1 MVDPP
6 SNEHRSVRRRKP
18 RDVRFYPLHDR
29 LIKAEAQV
37 QVRNEILD
45 ISEAIK
51 SFFLSP
57 SRSEMFDRTKRP
69 TSRPDSNRSSHP
81 ASAQGAHYG
90 R

>member
-1 MVDPP
+1 MDVINKMVDPP

-45 ISEAIK
+45 IFDISEQTILHLK
-51 SFFLSP
+51 L
-57 SRSEMFDRTKRP
+57 
-69 TSRPDSNRSSHP
+69 
-81 ASAQGAHYG
+81 
-90 R
+90 